1 MVGIVLVSHS
11 LALALEVA
19 NLARALTAEKPAV
32 FATGG
37 AEDGSLGTSIDRL
50 RTAVA
55 AADQGDGV
63 IILADIGS
71 SVLTAKLLVED
82 LRADHIVLA
91 DAPLVEGAVAAAVMA
106 GAGAPLPDVLAA
118 AEQARTTGKL

>member
-19 NLARALTAEKPAV
+19 NLARRLAPERALVCAA
-32 FATGG
+32 GG
-37 AEDGSLGTSIDRL
+37 TLDGSLGTSIDRV
-50 RTAVA
+50 RAAVE
-55 AADQGDGV
+55 AADQGEGV
-63 IILADIGS
+63 VLLADLGS
-71 SVLTAKLLVED
+71 SVITARLLVED
-82 LRADHIVLA
+82 LGDERVVLA

-106 GAGAPLPDVLAA
+106 GAGAPLADVVAA